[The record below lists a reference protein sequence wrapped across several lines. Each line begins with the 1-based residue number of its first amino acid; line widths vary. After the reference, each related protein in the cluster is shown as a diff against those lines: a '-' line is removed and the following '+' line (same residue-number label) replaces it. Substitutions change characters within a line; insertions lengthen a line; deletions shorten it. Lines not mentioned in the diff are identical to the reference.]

1 MELVIDNIHFN
12 IDYDSTFS
20 ESLSVLRKDKKISLS
35 LSFYLESNVGTTSK
49 KLNILKKMKSIPDT
63 ILITKGGRYFWVFEG
78 CNLISLSFKKDEKY
92 HVEMEKCD
100 VKLEI
105 GYDGVFGT
113 SKPEVVKREIALN
126 NLFGRD

>member
-63 ILITKGGRYFWVFEG
+63 ILITKG
-78 CNLISLSFKKDEKY
+78 
-92 HVEMEKCD
+92 
-100 VKLEI
+100 
-105 GYDGVFGT
+105 
-113 SKPEVVKREIALN
+113 
-126 NLFGRD
+126 